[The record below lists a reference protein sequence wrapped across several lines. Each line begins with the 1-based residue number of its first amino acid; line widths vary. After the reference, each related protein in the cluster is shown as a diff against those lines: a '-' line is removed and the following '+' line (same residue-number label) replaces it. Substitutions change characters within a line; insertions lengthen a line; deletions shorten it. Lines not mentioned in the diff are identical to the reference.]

1 MGVMRFD
8 IAVKEDVG
16 KLFRMKVVEV
26 KGNKT
31 GALNEAV
38 EEVLTL

>member
-16 KLFRMKVVEV
+16 KLFRMKVIES
-26 KGNKT
+26 KEIRQ
-31 GALNEAV
+31 AH
-38 EEVLTL
+38 